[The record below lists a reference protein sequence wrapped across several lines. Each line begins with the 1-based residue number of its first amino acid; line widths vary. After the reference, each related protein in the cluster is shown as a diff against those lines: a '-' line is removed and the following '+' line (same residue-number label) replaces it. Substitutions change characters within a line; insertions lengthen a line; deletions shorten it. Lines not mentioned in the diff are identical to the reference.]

1 MRIERNRL
9 YAVLTGDIVDSS
21 KLKERQRVELHK
33 AMVNTSDELRL
44 RFGKIVPLSV
54 DIYRGD
60 SWQFIVSDP
69 ANSLRVGL
77 FYRSYI
83 RAKMESKKIDTRVA
97 IGIGSIDFLPGNKA
111 SRGDGEA
118 FRISGGALEK
128 LSRNRRMI
136 FECSDSIDSLDRE
149 ALDVIFQLIDVLARD
164 WTAKQA
170 KTISG
175 ALLGLTQ
182 EKAASSWFEKTISQ
196 QAVAQHL
203 DRSGWNAVSS
213 SLEYFETT
221 VKKGAQSR

>member
-21 KLKERQRVELHK
+21 KLKDRQRVDLHK
-33 AMVNTSDELRL
+33 AMVSTSEELRV

-60 SWQFIVSDP
+60 SWQFIISDP
-69 ANSLRVGL
+69 AKSLRIGL
-77 FYRSYI
+77 FYRSHV
-83 RAKMESKKIDTRVA
+83 RAKMESKRIDTRVA

-136 FECSDSIDSLDRE
+136 LECSESIGSLDVE

-164 WTAKQA
+164 WTGKQA
-170 KTISG
+170 KAISG

-182 EKAASSWFEKTISQ
+182 EKVASSWFEKSISQ

-203 DRSGWNAVSS
+203 DRSGWNAVASS
-213 SLEYFETT
+213 VEYFETT
-221 VKKGAQSR
+221 VKKVT